1 MKKLLLAIASFA
13 FVLSI
18 NGQKRPL
25 TGSGKIVE
33 KKFDYSG
40 FDKISISDLN
50 GRVKIETGKSYSVL
64 VQIDD
69 NLEPLLETSVAEGQL
84 KIRFKG
90 NENNKLYIENTN
102 IVILITLPEISVF
115 NHKGNSDASINYGN
129 GRYLRINNEG
139 NGGIVV
145 RGKVDLL
152 DIIND
157 GNGDVNASELTAI
170 KAVVEKYGNG
180 DIQVN
185 VLNELQVTSRGNG
198 DIINRGKADFVVKAL
213 SGNGKLL
220 KKN

>member
-1 MKKLLLAIASFA
+1 MKKLLLVIASFTCI
-13 FVLSI
+13 LSTTA
-18 NGQKRPL
+18 QKRPL

-50 GRVKIETGKSYSVL
+50 GRIKIETGKSYSVL

-69 NLEPLLETSVAEGQL
+69 NLESLLETSLTEGVL
-84 KIRFKG
+84 KIRFRG

-102 IVILITLPEISVF
+102 IEVLITLPEISVF
-115 NHKGNSDASINYGN
+115 NHKGNSDASLHYGN

-145 RGKVDLL
+145 KGKVDLF

-157 GNGDVNASELTAI
+157 GNGDVNASEFMAT

-185 VLNELQVTSRGNG
+185 VSTNLQVTSRGNG

-213 SGNGKLL
+213 SGNGRLL

>member
-1 MKKLLLAIASFA
+1 
-13 FVLSI
+13 
-18 NGQKRPL
+18 
-25 TGSGKIVE
+25 
-33 KKFDYSG
+33 
-40 FDKISISDLN
+40 
-50 GRVKIETGKSYSVL
+50 
-64 VQIDD
+64 
-69 NLEPLLETSVAEGQL
+69 
-84 KIRFKG
+84 
-90 NENNKLYIENTN
+90 
-102 IVILITLPEISVF
+102 
-115 NHKGNSDASINYGN
+115 
-129 GRYLRINNEG
+129 
-139 NGGIVV
+139 
-145 RGKVDLL
+145 L